1 MVALTQRK
9 KRFAV
14 GLSLTFLPVI
24 LWIALPVMLFVKL
37 SLWVRM
43 DERLVEAY
51 SFIGGA
57 MFQLAAIYFLESARK
72 KPWDWL
78 SICAVTAGVVSVFSV
93 IVFFGAASVVALQG
107 W

>member
-1 MVALTQRK
+1 MVALAQRK
-9 KRFAV
+9 KRLAV
-14 GLSLTFLPVI
+14 GLLLTFLPVI
-24 LWIALPVMLFVKL
+24 LWIALPVVLFVKL
-37 SLWVRM
+37 ALRIRM

-51 SFIGGA
+51 SFIAGA

-78 SICAVTAGVVSVFSV
+78 SICAVTVGFVCVLSV
-93 IVFFGAASVVALQG
+93 IVLFGAACVVALQG